1 MAIKFEKPF
10 LSLTRE
16 EEEDDEPLT
25 GGGTKKRSHEKNSCN
40 IWNISGARARVRCQR
55 LRKGGRGST
64 VIGSDEKSKA
74 KSHRF
79 FLSIYLSSREMKSV
93 FFFFYSH
100 SMLYNIPYRHDPA
113 Q

>member
-1 MAIKFEKPF
+1 VSTSFFYLAIKFEKPF

-16 EEEDDEPLT
+16 EEEEEDDVPLT
-25 GGGTKKRSHEKNSCN
+25 KGGPKKDHTRKTLVTVGIFRGLVPVCVVNDY
-40 IWNISGARARVRCQR
+40 AR
-55 LRKGGRGST
+55 GGRGST

-93 FFFFYSH
+93 FFFLLLSFH
-100 SMLYNIPYRHDPA
+100 VV
-113 Q
+113 